1 MTRSGPTRL
10 PSVLQLDGRRYS
22 VEGLP
27 GEIKM
32 LILDLQKADA
42 VVQNRR
48 RMVLVLKAARDDLKA
63 KLNQALEQQSQT
75 SDQPSAP
82 PVAPL
87 PYQEPMDATAPV
99 NDQTIETAAQA
110 GTVRRAKDKVK
121 GLLRRFMGRSG
132 D

>member
-48 RMVLVLKAARDDLKA
+48 RTVLVLKAARDDLKA
-63 KLNQALEQQSQT
+63 KLNQALEHSQA
-75 SDQPSAP
+75 SDLPSAP

-87 PYQEPMDATAPV
+87 PDQEPMDATAPGE
-99 NDQTIETAAQA
+99 DQTIETAAQP

-132 D
+132 N

>member
-48 RMVLVLKAARDDLKA
+48 RTVLVLKAARDDLKA
-63 KLNQALEQQSQT
+63 KLSQALEHSQA
-75 SDQPSAP
+75 SDLPSAP

-87 PYQEPMDATAPV
+87 PDQKPMDATAPGE
-99 NDQTIETAAQA
+99 DQTIETAAQP

-132 D
+132 N